1 MADFWSNPPV
11 RPVSLPLYDKGHPA
25 IRFDHPYRSPAQKKD
40 NNSQLASY
48 AWRMTILSISAAA
61 HAAGIDRRTLQ
72 RAIKSGRLSAATNAA
87 GERGVDLAELI
98 RVFGPLRKMPQG
110 VPQGHGATL
119 SQDAAGAGAA
129 LLEALR
135 DQVRQSQEQLRQA
148 HEREQQAQQ
157 EKAQLLELLEAEQ
170 QARRHLEI
178 KLLPA
183 PISAPVRSSR
193 LWWLVVLLVVL
204 AFAGWQFRDMIV
216 FAAVP

>member
-1 MADFWSNPPV
+1 
-11 RPVSLPLYDKGHPA
+11 
-25 IRFDHPYRSPAQKKD
+25 
-40 NNSQLASY
+40 
-48 AWRMTILSISAAA
+48 
-61 HAAGIDRRTLQ
+61 
-72 RAIKSGRLSAATNAA
+72 
-87 GERGVDLAELI
+87 
-98 RVFGPLRKMPQG
+98 
-110 VPQGHGATL
+110 L